1 LTSPDHSKRWCS
13 QRRHCKFCRSS
24 SSWRFDA
31 TGIAEFPC
39 PEGITEE
46 SFFLPVLAS
55 ALPGYG
61 TRFHSMLLEKYGIP
75 ACKPCFDQVERM
87 NKMSFDEAVAE
98 KRSILESIWTR
109 KDDAPGWRALAA
121 RLPFAKHAAFYE
133 LGKIY
138 DEAIQRGASR

>member
-1 LTSPDHSKRWCS
+1 MNLK
-13 QRRHCKFCRSS
+13 
-24 SSWRFDA
+24 
-31 TGIAEFPC
+31 
-39 PEGITEE
+39 
-46 SFFLPVLAS
+46 VLACHTRAHCPTCRTDADWRERVTGVREFGCPHGVTAVTLPSS
-55 ALPGYG
+55 APPPGYG
-61 TRFHSMLLEKYGIP
+61 TRFHSLLLSKYSIP

-138 DEAIQRGASR
+138 DEAIAEIEE